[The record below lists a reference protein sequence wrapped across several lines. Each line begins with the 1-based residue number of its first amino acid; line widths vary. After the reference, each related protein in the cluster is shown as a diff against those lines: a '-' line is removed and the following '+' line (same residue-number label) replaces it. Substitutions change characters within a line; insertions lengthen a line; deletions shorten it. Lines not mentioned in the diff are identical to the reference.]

1 MIFLNENHNFN
12 DKKFKDN
19 FLYDNSYDC
28 TLKYYT
34 EQYSYCIKSI
44 INYGIEV
51 NYWFNAAG
59 RSIVS
64 VFRHYIELLLK
75 YNIQANKIKMARTH
89 NLLEL
94 LKIFQVNALVVPE
107 EIIELVNKIS
117 KYDISGN
124 SSCWRYYIDKDGFPY
139 FNFAATYSLNF
150 KDFVETIRLA
160 NSTDSFDF
168 ICDFQLPNEITRRL
182 EDRLIFIL
190 LEADSMGRVRASF
203 NMLIS
208 VLLEG
213 IFNKKISFNK
223 IYLPLLFL
231 IRHSIELGIK
241 DILIEILEVEDIEI
255 KIKLNEEHSLQKLFN
270 SLNACLSK
278 IEIDKLDPE
287 TQRQFHNYK
296 YKFTSINRIIH
307 DLDSDSLKFR
317 YPIQDKKILNVLN
330 NADFFNLFKVFVEIQ
345 PFLDFTV
352 TVLKSEGAL
361 ELSARD
367 YGYYETMY

>member
-1 MIFLNENHNFN
+1 MIFLKENHNFN
-12 DKKFKDN
+12 DKKFKVN

-34 EQYSYCIKSI
+34 EQYSYCIKCI
-44 INYGIEV
+44 INYGSEV
-51 NYWFNAAG
+51 NFWFNAAG

-64 VFRHYIELLLK
+64 VLQHYIELLLK
-75 YNIQANKIKMARTH
+75 YNIHANKRKMERTH

-94 LKIFQVNALVVPE
+94 LKIFQVNALDVPE
-107 EIIELVNKIS
+107 KIIEVVNKIS
-117 KYDISGN
+117 KYDIRGD

-139 FNFAATYSLNF
+139 FNFPATYKLNF
-150 KDFVETIRLA
+150 KDFIETIRLA

-168 ICDFQLPNEITRRL
+168 ICDFRLPNEITRRL
-182 EDRLIFIL
+182 ENRLIFYL
-190 LEADSMGRVRASF
+190 LDANSMGGVRSAF
-203 NMLIS
+203 NELIS
-208 VLLEG
+208 LLLNG
-213 IFNKKISFNK
+213 IFNKKISFSK

-255 KIKLNEEHSLQKLFN
+255 KIKLNEEHSLVKLFN
-270 SLNACLSK
+270 GLELCLSK

-287 TQRQFHNYK
+287 TQRQFKDYK
-296 YKFTSINRIIH
+296 LKFNTFNKIIH
-307 DLDSDSLKFR
+307 NLDSDSLKFR
-317 YPIQDKKILNVLN
+317 FPKQDEKGLNILN
-330 NADFFNLFKVFVEIQ
+330 NANFFKLLKLFVTIQ

-361 ELSARD
+361 ELSAKD